1 VEVES
6 VVVECQPGEESC
18 PICRDG
24 YEESGEEDWITVEGS
39 DDEVEAES
47 EGIGGRRPDLEE
59 LLDEADEEQNDQEP
73 V

>member
-1 VEVES
+1 L
-6 VVVECQPGEESC
+6 QG
-18 PICRDG
+18 G
-24 YEESGEEDWITVEGS
+24 YEESGEDGWITVEGS

-47 EGIGGRRPDLEE
+47 EGIGGRRPGLEE